1 MIVLITG
8 DFCVGKDV
16 VADYFVENMDNAQ
29 KILSYTTREPRFE
42 GEQTHL
48 FCTKEEFE
56 QFDDLVATTC
66 INDEY
71 YGARSE
77 QFDKDKVNV
86 YVVDN
91 KGVSD
96 VLNAHIDNVYVVE
109 VVRPDWLKNCPK
121 SRIDRNQVADR
132 DFKVSYRIMN
142 DGDLDKLFR
151 ICDDCLAFL
160 QKCAA

>member
-1 MIVLITG
+1 MKNKFWFLVKHSLKKKYKSKSFIISNIILFILLIG
-8 DFCVGKDV
+8 IFNID
-16 VADYFVENMDNAQ
+16 
-29 KILSYTTREPRFE
+29 KILSFFGGDFAQETN
-42 GEQTHL
+42 
-48 FCTKEEFE
+48 
-56 QFDDLVATTC
+56 
-66 INDEY
+66 I
-71 YGARSE
+71 
-77 QFDKDKVNV
+77 